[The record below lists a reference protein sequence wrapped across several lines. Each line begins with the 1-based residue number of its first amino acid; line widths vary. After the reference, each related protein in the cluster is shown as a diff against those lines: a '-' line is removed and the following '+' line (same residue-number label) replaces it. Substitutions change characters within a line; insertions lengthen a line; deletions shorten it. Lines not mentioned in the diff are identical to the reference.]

1 MQNRYQHLSYL
12 IKSFSK
18 LSLLL
23 GLVFFSGYLQ
33 AQNISEFQKE
43 FQLNIQPSTSPI
55 VLDGILDEAVWKTAT
70 LAKDF
75 IKKYPNNIGAPKQ
88 ATEVLMTYDDK
99 NIYFAFKVFAKEEQI
114 IKSLKRDVG
123 YEGSDGIAISLDPAG
138 QKTNGYIF
146 TLTSKNVQ
154 SEDELT
160 TETEEKLSYSW
171 DTKWT
176 SATKMY
182 VGYWIGEIAI
192 PLKSLR
198 YNVKQQFWGIN
209 FLRGDLQNNEYSCW
223 TRVPPIFKS
232 YDLGYM
238 GVLNWPTAPPKSS
251 LNKILLPYITG
262 NTTTDDENKKSLQN
276 KGNIGFD
283 AKLTLS
289 SSLNLDVTI
298 NPDFS
303 QVEVDQQIT
312 NLTRFNIFLPEKR
325 AFF

>member
-1 MQNRYQHLSYL
+1 MKYPKLALSFL
-12 IKSFSK
+12 INPYRK
-18 LSLLL
+18 LYLLL
-23 GLVFFSGYLQ
+23 ALLFFGYNSN
-33 AQNISEFQKE
+33 AQNISDFQKE
-43 FQLNIQPSTSPI
+43 FQVNIQPTTDPI

-99 NIYFAFKVFAKEEQI
+99 NIYFAFKVYAKEGQI

-123 YEGSDGIAISLDPAG
+123 YEGSDGVAILLDPAG

-160 TETEEKLSYSW
+160 TETEEKLSWSW

-176 SATKMY
+176 SATKLY
-182 VGYWIGEIAI
+182 AGYWIGEIAI

-209 FLRGDLQNNEYSCW
+209 FLRADLQSNEYSCW
-223 TRVPPIFKS
+223 T
-232 YDLGYM
+232 
-238 GVLNWPTAPPKSS
+238 
-251 LNKILLPYITG
+251 
-262 NTTTDDENKKSLQN
+262 
-276 KGNIGFD
+276 
-283 AKLTLS
+283 
-289 SSLNLDVTI
+289 
-298 NPDFS
+298 
-303 QVEVDQQIT
+303 
-312 NLTRFNIFLPEKR
+312 
-325 AFF
+325 